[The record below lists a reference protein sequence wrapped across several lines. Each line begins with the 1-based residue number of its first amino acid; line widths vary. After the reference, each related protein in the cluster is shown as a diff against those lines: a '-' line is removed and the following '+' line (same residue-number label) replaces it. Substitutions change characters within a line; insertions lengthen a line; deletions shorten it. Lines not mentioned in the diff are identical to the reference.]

1 MQYALSDKSPITL
14 VKPRKT
20 TKSYV
25 PYRTTRTQCTLQSV
39 YNTSDN
45 TSTIECLYGRAI
57 GVRENQVWIS
67 LSQASLRHE
76 MSGDILIVWAVI

>member
-14 VKPRKT
+14 VKPCKT

-45 TSTIECLYGRAI
+45 TSTI
-57 GVRENQVWIS
+57 
-67 LSQASLRHE
+67 
-76 MSGDILIVWAVI
+76 